1 MSSTNTAIIQL
12 IESLGVSDRDA
23 ILKAFKKSPSKK
35 TPVVRREAK
44 KKSDSTVWAEWTSHI
59 LKEHPPSSPEYKTW
73 LTTRIQDA
81 NDGKLLYNAKMSN
94 VQNGKNVVGELRNI
108 KDARRGAHVAFPGFW
123 RDTHPEE
130 YDEFKKEAAFNAAV
144 SAVY

>member
-23 ILKAFKKSPSKK
+23 ILKAFKKCHVP
-35 TPVVRREAK
+35 RRQTK
-44 KKSDSTVWAEWTSHI
+44 KKGDSTIWAEWTSHI

-73 LTTRIQDA
+73 LSTRILDA
-81 NDGKLLYNAKMSN
+81 YNGKLRYNAKMAN
-94 VQNGKNVVGELRNI
+94 VQKGKNSVGDFRNI
-108 KDARRGAHVAFPGFW
+108 KDACRGAHVAFPGFW